1 MSGQGIAEMS
11 QYQLMPKLREEEYKA
26 LEADISKRGVLVAVE
41 KDDAGCI
48 LDGHNRAEIAE
59 RLGKD
64 YPTLVRSFAS
74 EQEKREHV
82 YKVNLARRHLDPL
95 RWGRAFAGL
104 AKERGVQVGAGRPR
118 ED

>member
-64 YPTLVRSFAS
+64 YPVIVRTFAS

-82 YKVNLARRHLDPL
+82 LKINLARRHLDPL
-95 RWGRAFAGL
+95 RWGQIFKML
-104 AKERGVQVGAGRPR
+104 LEERGVQTGQGG
-118 ED
+118 